1 LPSSRRKPPRP
12 PSPPLRPPPTS
23 ASALSVDPL
32 ATRLV
37 NITSNKQKGI
47 TDIFKVTKAKAKA
60 KAKAPVARTTKLRYF
75 LTTKQLSEVIESHDE
90 NNLSHEWVKGDFSF
104 AAKGEVIPTGTLE
117 MLIKLPSG
125 LDFPVFPRILKLE
138 GGVEEQEKKQQE
150 AEEEE
155 EEEEEEHES
164 DSELSECGYVSDI
177 HN

>member
-1 LPSSRRKPPRP
+1 LPSSRRKPPRPRPRP

-32 ATRLV
+32 ATRFV

-60 KAKAPVARTTKLRYF
+60 RTTKLRYF
-75 LTTKQLSEVIESHDE
+75 LTTEQLSEVIESHDE

-104 AAKGEVIPTGTLE
+104 AAKGEVIPTGSLE
-117 MLIKLPSG
+117 MLIKVPSG
-125 LDFPVFPRILKLE
+125 LDFLVFPRILKLE
-138 GGVEEQEKKQQE
+138 RGV
-150 AEEEE
+150 EE